1 MPLNIW
7 PRRQAWGGSLSGAGK
22 AEEIPGL
29 QVSANLFA
37 TLGVAPLLGRT
48 FIAGEDQPGA
58 PRVLVIGYGF
68 WQREFGGRPDVV
80 GQTIQ
85 LTDKD
90 YTIVGVMPP
99 QFQFAPFWQTPA
111 EMWTPLVL
119 GNRLTDRAGSSLR
132 LFARLRAGVSLAQA
146 QAQMNTVARRLAAAY
161 PQTNAGLGI
170 DVVPLHEKVVGAVR
184 PTLLLLLATVA
195 FVLVIACADI
205 TNLFLTRAVTRRKE
219 IAVRL
224 AIGASRMRIVR
235 QLSGESLTLAVIGGA
250 GGLLLARV
258 SLQLLSRM
266 LPAASLPRQQEV
278 SIDAAIFAFT
288 LLASVAAGLVSG
300 PVPALQA
307 SRLDLNESLKEGG
320 RGATGGGSGRR
331 TRTALVIAQV
341 SLAIVLLI
349 CAGLMIRTL
358 RNLNLADPGFNPHQL
373 LALQVH
379 APAAAYDTA
388 AKRVVLFQKVQDG
401 LATLP
406 GVQSV
411 SAINHLPIGGDIWA
425 FDYDVV
431 GLPAPPPGHGFGAVY
446 RAIRTGYFDTMQI
459 PLLRGRDFTL
469 RDDQHAPAVVI
480 VNEAMARAQW
490 PAESPVGQQI
500 LLREP
505 NQEPLPMTI
514 VGVVKNVRQSDWTG
528 EPDHEVYLPYLQRPG
543 AFGLTALT
551 FVVRTTGDPAALAN
565 ACAGSVRA
573 IDHNI
578 PLSKVETM
586 QQVIADKLWRSRVS
600 AMLLGCFAAIALALA
615 AVGIYGVISYG
626 VRERT
631 REIGIRVALGGTRLD
646 IVRLVMAASLR
657 PVAVGVALGIAA
669 ALLASRLIAEL
680 LYQVRPVDTATYSY
694 AILVLMLTSFLA
706 TCVPAWRAM
715 RADPLQALH
724 HE

>member
-1 MPLNIW
+1 
-7 PRRQAWGGSLSGAGK
+7 
-22 AEEIPGL
+22 
-29 QVSANLFA
+29 
-37 TLGVAPLLGRT
+37 
-48 FIAGEDQPGA
+48 
-58 PRVLVIGYGF
+58 
-68 WQREFGGRPDVV
+68 
-80 GQTIQ
+80 
-85 LTDKD
+85 
-90 YTIVGVMPP
+90 
-99 QFQFAPFWQTPA
+99 
-111 EMWTPLVL
+111 
-119 GNRLTDRAGSSLR
+119 
-132 LFARLRAGVSLAQA
+132 
-146 QAQMNTVARRLAAAY
+146 
-161 PQTNAGLGI
+161 
-170 DVVPLHEKVVGAVR
+170 VVGAVR
-184 PTLLLLLATVA
+184 PTLVLLLATVA

-258 SLQLLSRM
+258 SLRLLSRM

-278 SIDAAIFAFT
+278 SIDVAVFAFT
-288 LLASVAAGLVSG
+288 LLASVAVGLVSG
-300 PVPALQA
+300 LVPALQA

-358 RNLNLADPGFNPHQL
+358 RNLNLADPGFNPRQL

-401 LATLP
+401 LAALP

-431 GLPAPPPGHGFGAVY
+431 GRPAPPPGHGFGAVY

-469 RDDQHAPAVVI
+469 RDDEHAPAVVI

-490 PAESPVGQQI
+490 PAESPIGRQI

-505 NQEPLPMTI
+505 NQEPLRMTI
-514 VGVVKNVRQSDWTG
+514 VGVVKNPRRSPMPALVRCARLTTTFRYPKS
-528 EPDHEVYLPYLQRPG
+528 RPCN
-543 AFGLTALT
+543 T
-551 FVVRTTGDPAALAN
+551 
-565 ACAGSVRA
+565 
-573 IDHNI
+573 
-578 PLSKVETM
+578 
-586 QQVIADKLWRSRVS
+586 
-600 AMLLGCFAAIALALA
+600 
-615 AVGIYGVISYG
+615 
-626 VRERT
+626 
-631 REIGIRVALGGTRLD
+631 
-646 IVRLVMAASLR
+646 
-657 PVAVGVALGIAA
+657 
-669 ALLASRLIAEL
+669 
-680 LYQVRPVDTATYSY
+680 
-694 AILVLMLTSFLA
+694 
-706 TCVPAWRAM
+706 
-715 RADPLQALH
+715 
-724 HE
+724 

>member
-235 QLSGESLTLAVIGGA
+235 QLSGES
-250 GGLLLARV
+250 
-258 SLQLLSRM
+258 
-266 LPAASLPRQQEV
+266 
-278 SIDAAIFAFT
+278 
-288 LLASVAAGLVSG
+288 
-300 PVPALQA
+300 
-307 SRLDLNESLKEGG
+307 
-320 RGATGGGSGRR
+320 
-331 TRTALVIAQV
+331 
-341 SLAIVLLI
+341 
-349 CAGLMIRTL
+349 
-358 RNLNLADPGFNPHQL
+358 
-373 LALQVH
+373 
-379 APAAAYDTA
+379 
-388 AKRVVLFQKVQDG
+388 
-401 LATLP
+401 
-406 GVQSV
+406 
-411 SAINHLPIGGDIWA
+411 
-425 FDYDVV
+425 
-431 GLPAPPPGHGFGAVY
+431 
-446 RAIRTGYFDTMQI
+446 
-459 PLLRGRDFTL
+459 
-469 RDDQHAPAVVI
+469 
-480 VNEAMARAQW
+480 
-490 PAESPVGQQI
+490 
-500 LLREP
+500 
-505 NQEPLPMTI
+505 
-514 VGVVKNVRQSDWTG
+514 
-528 EPDHEVYLPYLQRPG
+528 
-543 AFGLTALT
+543 
-551 FVVRTTGDPAALAN
+551 
-565 ACAGSVRA
+565 
-573 IDHNI
+573 
-578 PLSKVETM
+578 
-586 QQVIADKLWRSRVS
+586 
-600 AMLLGCFAAIALALA
+600 
-615 AVGIYGVISYG
+615 
-626 VRERT
+626 
-631 REIGIRVALGGTRLD
+631 
-646 IVRLVMAASLR
+646 
-657 PVAVGVALGIAA
+657 
-669 ALLASRLIAEL
+669 
-680 LYQVRPVDTATYSY
+680 
-694 AILVLMLTSFLA
+694 
-706 TCVPAWRAM
+706 
-715 RADPLQALH
+715 
-724 HE
+724 